1 MRNNE
6 VLKEENLEKA
16 YIMMARIVRDYG
28 DKYMP
33 IFQRVHDIRNTYKA
47 KQDLKNIALQ
57 IAHKTSE

>member
-1 MRNNE
+1 MQNDIVNE
-6 VLKEENLEKA
+6 LNIEKA

-33 IFQRVHDIRNTYKA
+33 VFQRIHDIRNTYKA

-57 IAHKTSE
+57 IAHKTLE

>member
-1 MRNNE
+1 MD
-6 VLKEENLEKA
+6 KKSIIHMQDIEKA

-33 IFQRVHDIRNTYKA
+33 VFQRMHDIRNTYKA

-57 IAHKTSE
+57 IAHKTLE